1 MPWEGRLRGDMKQKA
16 KNLASSDPARGHFD
30 PAWKATAGKPRC
42 ACLLRPNLG
51 QGPVSPLYR
60 PEADMNHA
68 SRQQSLME
76 TSAAN
81 PADSIRAVRDDW

>member
-1 MPWEGRLRGDMKQKA
+1 
-16 KNLASSDPARGHFD
+16 
-30 PAWKATAGKPRC
+30 
-42 ACLLRPNLG
+42 
-51 QGPVSPLYR
+51 
-60 PEADMNHA
+60 MNHA